1 MHELEMIDKL
11 INVVVKEANKHNFTK
26 VNEVQLKVGRM
37 NGLEKHHFETAF
49 TARPEDA
56 LKGTKLNID
65 EISVKLK
72 CETCGEI
79 YVDTRFRDAHFA
91 HSTSHAPDMYIP
103 PTCPGCGANKITI
116 IEGKE
121 LTLASID
128 GE

>member
-1 MHELEMIDKL
+1 VHELEMIDKL
-11 INVVVKEANKHNFTK
+11 INVVVDEAAKHNFTK
-26 VNEVQLKVGRM
+26 INEVQLKVGRM
-37 NGLEKHHFETAF
+37 NGLERHHFETAF

-56 LKGTKLNID
+56 LKGTKLTID
-65 EISVKLK
+65 EIPVKLK
-72 CETCGEI
+72 CQLCGEI
-79 YVDTRFRDAHFA
+79 YVDDRFKDPHFA

-103 PTCPGCGANKITI
+103 PICPECGSSKIDV

>member
-11 INVVVKEANKHNFTK
+11 INVVVDEATKHNFTK
-26 VNEVQLKVGRM
+26 INEVQLKVGRM
-37 NGLEKHHFETAF
+37 NGLEQHHFETAF

-56 LKGTKLNID
+56 LKGTKLSIQ
-65 EISVKLK
+65 EIPVKLK
-72 CETCGEI
+72 CEICGEI
-79 YVDTRFRDAHFA
+79 YVDDRFKDANFA

-103 PTCPGCGANKITI
+103 PICPECGANKITV